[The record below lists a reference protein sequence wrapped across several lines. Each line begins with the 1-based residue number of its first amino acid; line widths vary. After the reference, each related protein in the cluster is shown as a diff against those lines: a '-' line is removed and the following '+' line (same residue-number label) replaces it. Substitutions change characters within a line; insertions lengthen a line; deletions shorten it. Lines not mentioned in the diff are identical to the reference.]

1 MLDADTTRR
10 LDTVRKKTLLAG
22 KEQVQGKPLR
32 N

>member
-10 LDTVRKKTLLAG
+10 LDTVRKKILLAG
-22 KEQVQGKPLR
+22 KEQAKDKPLR